1 MAGADGQWLMAS
13 QHTETAGSRSSL
25 NEEEVRRFAELAEEW
40 WDPDGPFKPLH
51 RINPVRLAYL
61 RDRLCEA
68 FGRDANTARCLEGL
82 RVLDIGC
89 GGGLICEPLTR
100 LGATVTGIDPAD
112 ETVAVARTHADGAG
126 LDINY
131 EATTAEEL
139 LARGEQ
145 FDAVL
150 ALEVVEHVDNVQA
163 FVDTVTGL
171 AKPGG
176 AVIFST
182 INRTMKSYA
191 LAIVAAE
198 YILRWVP
205 AGTHQWDRF
214 VTPGELTG
222 AFRAAGLTPI
232 NEMGLIYNPLT
243 DEWRLNPDTD
253 VNYFA
258 AAKKRT

>member
-51 RINPVRLAYL
+51 RINPVRLGYL
-61 RDRLCEA
+61 RDRLCEI
-68 FGRDANTARCLEGL
+68 FGRDPNTARSLDGL
-82 RVLDIGC
+82 RILDIGC

-100 LGATVTGIDPAD
+100 LGATVTGIDPAH
-112 ETVAVARTHADGAG
+112 ETVAVARTHASGAG
-126 LDINY
+126 LDILY

-163 FVDTVTGL
+163 FVDTVAGL

-222 AFRAAGLTPI
+222 AFRAAGLTPT
-232 NEMGLIYNPLT
+232 NETGLIYNPLT

-258 AAKKRT
+258 TATKRA

>member
-1 MAGADGQWLMAS
+1 MVLEDAEPAA
-13 QHTETAGSRSSL
+13 TRSSL
-25 NEEEVRRFAELAEEW
+25 DPEEVRRFAEIAAEW

-51 RINPVRLAYL
+51 RINPIRLSYI
-61 RDRLCEA
+61 RDRLCA
-68 FGRDANTARCLEGL
+68 TFDRDPSAARSLEGL
-82 RVLDIGC
+82 RILDIGC
-89 GGGLICEPLTR
+89 GGGLVCEPLTR
-100 LGATVTGIDPAD
+100 LGATVTGIDPAE
-112 ETVAVARTHADGAG
+112 ETVSVARAHAQGAG
-126 LDINY
+126 LDVNY
-131 EATTAEEL
+131 EATTAEAL
-139 LARGEQ
+139 LARGEI

-150 ALEVVEHVDNVQA
+150 ALEVVEHVENVEA
-163 FVDTVTGL
+163 FVATVAGL

-214 VTPGELTG
+214 VTPGELIR
-222 AFRAAGLTPI
+222 AFRASGLSPNDET
-232 NEMGLIYNPLT
+232 GLVYNPIT
-243 DEWRLNPDTD
+243 DEWRLSQDTD

-258 AAKKRT
+258 SAIKRG

>member
-1 MAGADGQWLMAS
+1 MAPQNTDRD
-13 QHTETAGSRSSL
+13 TETAATPSSL
-25 NEEEVRRFAELAEEW
+25 DPEEVRRFAELAEEW

-51 RINPVRLAYL
+51 RINPVRLAYI

-68 FGRDANTARCLEGL
+68 FGRDPAAARSLEGL
-82 RVLDIGC
+82 RILDIGC
-89 GGGLICEPLTR
+89 GGGLVCEPLTR
-100 LGATVTGIDPAD
+100 LGATVMGIDPAE
-112 ETVAVARTHADGAG
+112 ETVAVARTHAEGAG
-126 LDINY
+126 LDVTY
-131 EATTAEEL
+131 EATTAEAL
-139 LARGEQ
+139 LARGMN

-150 ALEVVEHVDNVQA
+150 ALEVVEHVENVPA
-163 FVDTVTGL
+163 FVATVAGL

-176 AVIFST
+176 AVVFST

-214 VTPGELTG
+214 VTPGELIG
-222 AFRAAGLTPI
+222 AFRQSGLTPTG
-232 NEMGLIYNPLT
+232 ETGLIYNPIT
-243 DEWRLNPDTD
+243 DEWRLGKDTD

-258 AAKKRT
+258 AAKRR